1 MYAVYCYRVS
11 DCGHKFTESN
21 GKIFLR
27 IFSKVVSV
35 RNIQVSK
42 FWTSRLKY
50 WSQFNSLLA

>member
-35 RNIQVSK
+35 RNIQANSGQAGSNIGANLTVS
-42 FWTSRLKY
+42 
-50 WSQFNSLLA
+50 